1 MPQQPSKS
9 HVWDSAQRS
18 CQRLSLTAIM
28 LLLGACQS
36 FQSQPERSALDTD
49 LRLQEPV
56 SEVVLEDDSTPE
68 DLWQRVRDGLQLQDE
83 LTDANPRIEQQR
95 LWYVSNSRAISAAAE
110 RSQPYLYF
118 IIEQLEA
125 NDMPLE
131 LALLPIIESSYN
143 PYAYS
148 RSHASGLWQFI
159 PSTGR
164 NFNLKQT
171 QWYDGRRDVTASTQ
185 AAISYLKRLQSMF
198 NGDWLLALAAY
209 NAGEGTVGRAIARN
223 QQRGL
228 PTDYWNLQLP
238 GETMNYV
245 PKLLALSELL
255 MSPAAYGV
263 SFTPVANEPYFEVVK
278 LKQQVNLT
286 KLASL
291 SEISEDELKQLNPA
305 FKKNITLDGPKE
317 LLIPVD
323 KLEDFTLS
331 LASLD
336 KQPASAWG
344 QYKVRSGD
352 NLSAIANRYS
362 LSVSSLK
369 ELNNLRSNNLRIGQT
384 LVVPDSATNVASVAK
399 QASPSPANQQNH
411 KRYTVRRGDNL
422 WQIARNHGVS
432 VKDIQRWNPRS
443 GKALK
448 PGQLLTLYT
457 R

>member
-1 MPQQPSKS
+1 MPQKPSKS
-9 HVWDSAQRS
+9 HGWDRGRSA
-18 CQRLSLTAIM
+18 CQTASLVLAV
-28 LLLGACQS
+28 LLLSACQS
-36 FQSQPERSALDTD
+36 FQSQPDPDTLDTN
-49 LRLQEPV
+49 LHLQEPV
-56 SEVVLEDDSTPE
+56 ELVVIEEDANPE

-83 LTDANPRIEQQR
+83 LIGANPRIEQQR
-95 LWYVSNSRAISAAAE
+95 LWYVSNGKVISAAAE
-110 RSQPYLYF
+110 RSEPYLYF

-125 NDMPLE
+125 NNMPLE

-171 QWYDGRRDVTASTQ
+171 QWYDGRRDVMASTQ
-185 AAISYLKRLQSMF
+185 AAIRYLQRLNTMF
-198 NGDWLLALAAY
+198 NGDWLLSLAAY
-209 NAGEGTVGRAIARN
+209 NAGEGTVMRAMERN
-223 QQRGL
+223 QKRGL

-255 MSPAAYGV
+255 MSPKAYGV
-263 SFTPVANEPYFEVVK
+263 SFTPVANEPYFEVVE
-278 LKQQVNLT
+278 LKQRVNLR

-291 SEISEDELKQLNPA
+291 SEITEDELKQLNPA
-305 FKKNITLDGPKE
+305 FKKNITLDGPQA
-317 LLIPVD
+317 LLVPVD

-331 LASLD
+331 LQSLD
-336 KQPASAWG
+336 KQPASAWA
-344 QYKVRSGD
+344 QHTVRSGD
-352 NLSAIANRYS
+352 NLWGIASRYS

-384 LVVPDSATNVASVAK
+384 LVVPDTGKPSTAQATNKAGKADKS
-399 QASPSPANQQNH
+399 H
-411 KRYTVRRGDNL
+411 KRYTVKRGDNL
-422 WQIARNHGVS
+422 WLIARNHGVS
-432 VKDIQRWNPRS
+432 VKDIQRWNPS
-443 GKALK
+443 ANKALK
-448 PGQLLTLYT
+448 PGQLLTLYS